1 MAWKY
6 PPYPIKDGQVIGIDA
21 LNENFLGYTEELS
34 GSLNEHNF
42 SAKLGA
48 PVART
53 ALAADAAHIIHR
65 SALGTGSVDDDAF
78 STIVSVNDYADKSN
92 WLIVRQRD
100 GWQSF
105 MSSTGT
111 HRRGMGL
118 RMNAKGSMCWICGSL
133 NIHTGDIYDRLGSS
147 PDKQLGFGYNI
158 AIQIDGNVV
167 FESILGSGDSTNE
180 FYNGHNGRAA
190 VIATGGT
197 GAKYNTP
204 QAGGGVIAAQ
214 LPVVVDAVVELSPGP
229 HDIRIVV
236 MNIRGQGK
244 SGTSANDG
252 WGPNAYISTRELFV
266 LEMVR

>member
-65 SALGTGSVDDDAF
+65 SVPGGGDDADA
-78 STIVSVNDYADKSN
+78 IPNVNDYVDRAN
-92 WLIVRQRD
+92 WLTLRQRD
-100 GWQSF
+100 GWQTF

-111 HRRGMGL
+111 HVRGMGL
-118 RMNAKGSMCWICGSL
+118 RMNARGGMCWICGSI
-133 NIHTGDIYDRLGSS
+133 NIHTGDIYDSGTSAAM
-147 PDKQLGFGYNI
+147 QLGFGYNI

-190 VIATGGT
+190 VINTGGT

-214 LPVVVDAVVELSPGP
+214 LPVVVDAVVELAPGP

>member
-65 SALGTGSVDDDAF
+65 SAPGQGEGEA
-78 STIVSVNDYADKSN
+78 IPYVNDYVNRTN
-92 WLIVRQRD
+92 WLAVRQRD

-105 MSSTGT
+105 TTDTGGNK
-111 HRRGMGL
+111 RGMGL
-118 RMNAKGSMCWICGSL
+118 RMNAKGGACWICGSL
-133 NIHTGDIYDRLGSS
+133 NIHTGDIYDRLGPS

-180 FYNGHNGRAA
+180 FYNGHNGRGA
-190 VIATGGT
+190 VIDTGGT

-214 LPVVVDAVVELSPGP
+214 LPVVVDAVVELAPGP

-236 MNIRGQGK
+236 MNIRGQSK
-244 SGTSANDG
+244 SGTSTSAG